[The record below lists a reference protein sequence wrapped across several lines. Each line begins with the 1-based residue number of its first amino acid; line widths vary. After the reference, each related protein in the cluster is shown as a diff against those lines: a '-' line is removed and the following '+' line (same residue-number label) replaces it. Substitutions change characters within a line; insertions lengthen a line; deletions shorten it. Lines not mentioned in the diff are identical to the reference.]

1 MLWSL
6 LRKYVTTPDTAKP
19 AKWAAALASLTKED
33 LDEYHCAQR
42 EFSPTRVTLPGF
54 PGLAVAPR
62 AVLAAAVAV
71 QGVGFLN
78 CVHALKDNGYTVFT
92 GQHQVQSRDNT
103 RSVVETLLR
112 GSYLAELT
120 ATLRTIR
127 PTDKKLCMEQCCKAL
142 KITHVGEFLQY
153 QIIQDLVEPRNSIFR
168 GQPNESTSAASCSS
182 MRSSAW
188 QPRRRRPRRR
198 GQQEDLQRR
207 KGQAGARHA
216 RALVVYGKARGL
228 GEEERGDAVALPA
241 ARQGDGGQP
250 LRRRRR
256 RRLGHAGRRERALRH
271 PRQGDAGGRRRV
283 GDEVQ
288 GQEQAGPITPAAQPC
303 CALSTPSCT
312 GGENLD

>member
-1 MLWSL
+1 MERAVVLHLLHLLRLSVLWSL
-6 LRKYVTTPDTAKP
+6 LRKYVKLPDTAKP

-62 AVLAAAVAV
+62 AVVAAAVKPS

-142 KITHVGEFLQY
+142 KIT
-153 QIIQDLVEPRNSIFR
+153 DLVWSNTESI
-168 GQPNESTSAASCSS
+168 AI
-182 MRSSAW
+182 
-188 QPRRRRPRRR
+188 
-198 GQQEDLQRR
+198 L
-207 KGQAGARHA
+207 
-216 RALVVYGKARGL
+216 
-228 GEEERGDAVALPA
+228 
-241 ARQGDGGQP
+241 
-250 LRRRRR
+250 LRRRS
-256 RRLGHAGRRERALRH
+256 
-271 PRQGDAGGRRRV
+271 
-283 GDEVQ
+283 
-288 GQEQAGPITPAAQPC
+288 
-303 CALSTPSCT
+303 CAKLSCISTPESL
-312 GGENLD
+312 E